1 METARMSKEDLESR
15 LGDSGTVV
23 IDVRR
28 QQKEAQSK
36 IKNAVFEDPD
46 RVDSWAKNIRK
57 IRTSFSTELDPMNTR
72 VQVRPET
79 HGNEFRK
86 GICAERRM
94 ERVGRPKQAHR
105 TPIVVIS

>member
-28 QQKEAQSK
+28 QQKEAESK
-36 IKNAVFEDPD
+36 IKNAVLEDPD

-79 HGNEFRK
+79 HGNEF
-86 GICAERRM
+86 
-94 ERVGRPKQAHR
+94 
-105 TPIVVIS
+105 